1 MEEWQNAVFRKN
13 KMSIYVSKLVF
24 TLDREHIVDNKSID
38 KFSEPL
44 MNAVK
49 YVIIKPKRQE
59 FRLFKDNSNK
69 VTVGSHNLQH
79 CQKL

>member
-13 KMSIYVSKLVF
+13 KMSLYVSKSSF
-24 TLDREHIVDNKSID
+24 TLDHEHIVDNKSVD

-44 MNAVK
+44 MNTVK

-59 FRLFKDNSNK
+59 FRFFKDNSN
-69 VTVGSHNLQH
+69 NLKH

>member
-13 KMSIYVSKLVF
+13 KMSLYVSKSSF
-24 TLDREHIVDNKSID
+24 TLDHEHIVDNKSVD

-44 MNAVK
+44 MNTVK

-59 FRLFKDNSNK
+59 FRFFEDNSN
-69 VTVGSHNLQH
+69 NLKH

>member
-13 KMSIYVSKLVF
+13 KMSLYVSKSSF
-24 TLDREHIVDNKSID
+24 TLDHEHIVDNKSVD

-44 MNAVK
+44 MNTVK
-49 YVIIKPKRQE
+49 YVIIKPKKQE
-59 FRLFKDNSNK
+59 FRFFEDNSN
-69 VTVGSHNLQH
+69 NLKH

>member
-1 MEEWQNAVFRKN
+1 
-13 KMSIYVSKLVF
+13 MSLYVSKSSF
-24 TLDREHIVDNKSID
+24 TLDHEHIVDNKSVD

-44 MNAVK
+44 MNTAK

-59 FRLFKDNSNK
+59 FRFFEDNSN
-69 VTVGSHNLQH
+69 NLKH